1 MKLDKWNLIALAGT
15 AIVLLGNLMKSQAN
29 DAQLDKKMRNIAE
42 EVYNS
47 HDSENEEE
55 A

>member
-15 AIVLLGNLMKSQAN
+15 AIVLIGNLMKSQAN
-29 DAQLDKKMRNIAE
+29 NAQLDKKMRNIAE

-47 HDSENEEE
+47 HDSDDEEE